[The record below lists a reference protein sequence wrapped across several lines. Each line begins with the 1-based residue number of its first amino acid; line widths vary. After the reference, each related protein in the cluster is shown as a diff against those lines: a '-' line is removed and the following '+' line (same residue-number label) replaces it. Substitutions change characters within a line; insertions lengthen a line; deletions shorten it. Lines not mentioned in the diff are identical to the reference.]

1 MFTVVGIAFASDIA
15 VDQAAVT
22 TISLEAAV
30 VFCFVDAV
38 LVSVTWTP
46 GPIILNPDPGADP
59 DPGLLGP
66 KKRRCVCEYLT
77 NHSPPC
83 HASPLGLP

>member
-15 VDQAAVT
+15 VDRAAVT

-46 GPIILNPDPGADP
+46 APIILNPDPGADP

-66 KKRRCVCEYLT
+66 KKRMCVRISHQPFAPLPCL
-77 NHSPPC
+77 SP
-83 HASPLGLP
+83 GLP